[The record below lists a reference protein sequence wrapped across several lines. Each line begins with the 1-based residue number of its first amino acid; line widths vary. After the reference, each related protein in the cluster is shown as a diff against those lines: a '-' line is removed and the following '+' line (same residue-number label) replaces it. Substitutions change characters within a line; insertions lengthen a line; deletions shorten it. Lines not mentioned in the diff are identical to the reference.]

1 MNNIIEKILEEYKRN
16 GVIVLEATSL
26 SPDVPDIADLTTRQ
40 VVINTNSKYS
50 TQLPFRLAHELMHI
64 IHGNQNTH
72 RMVAYHN
79 YDISNPHE
87 IKANKEAV
95 EFLFNMY
102 SSENEEL
109 NWINF
114 MELYGV
120 PGFMENKVKCAF
132 KKVVK

>member
-1 MNNIIEKILEEYKRN
+1 MNNIIEKILEEYRKN
-16 GVIVLEATSL
+16 DVIVLEATSL
-26 SPDVPDIADLTTRQ
+26 SPDVPDIADLISRQ
-40 VVINTNSKYS
+40 VVINTNSKYRA
-50 TQLPFRLAHELMHI
+50 QLPFRLAHELMHI
-64 IHGNQNTH
+64 INGNQNAH

-120 PGFMENKVKCAF
+120 PGFMENKVKCVF